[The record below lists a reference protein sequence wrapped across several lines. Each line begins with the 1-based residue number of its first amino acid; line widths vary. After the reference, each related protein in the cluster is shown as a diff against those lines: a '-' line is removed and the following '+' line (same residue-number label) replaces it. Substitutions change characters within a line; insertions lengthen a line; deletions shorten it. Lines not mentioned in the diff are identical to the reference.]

1 MCPGRN
7 ASQSA
12 ISRKIVGQSSS
23 GEAVSEEFHLK
34 PPRHQLTNLS
44 RIMTLNFSAF
54 TIFCRD
60 HNAPCLPPKFYI
72 TIVFNF
78 SWVLQLS
85 HEKSTTMVIFFF
97 LFLTFFLS
105 FLLFFPFF
113 FFLGGGGGKGRG
125 GERWVTFPLKITNN
139 KFLCSYCNKKV
150 ALASWQWVFGHIY
163 GPH

>member
-12 ISRKIVGQSSS
+12 ISRKIFGQSSS

-34 PPRHQLTNLS
+34 PPRLQLTNLS

-85 HEKSTTMVIFFF
+85 HEKSTTMVIYFFSF
-97 LFLTFFLS
+97 SYFLS
-105 FLLFFPFF
+105 FLLAFFSLL
-113 FFLGGGGGKGRG
+113 FFLGGGGGEGGRWRKVDYISA
-125 GERWVTFPLKITNN
+125 ENN
-139 KFLCSYCNKKV
+139 E
-150 ALASWQWVFGHIY
+150 
-163 GPH
+163 